1 MVFMVV
7 DPVKRGLGLATFA
20 AGGVMS
26 VTGSVDMEK
35 ITGPT
40 GSQTDKTY
48 LLNKIFSHT
57 GYNNKELKEYI
68 TESYNTEGLLAIDGG
83 DKYKAVMAAQA
94 EYAANSKDPLILRC

>member
-1 MVFMVV
+1 
-7 DPVKRGLGLATFA
+7 
-20 AGGVMS
+20 MS